1 VQVLNFKTGIDFG
14 ANGNLKEFSP
24 VGFAAAPD
32 DISTWSE
39 ASVAEL
45 AFRLPPLRHD
55 LRFAIEVFPFLAD
68 GRIARQDCW
77 VFFNGLFA
85 HYQAIKT
92 PVELI
97 FTVVRAI
104 LNPGENRLSFA
115 LTNATSPSDL
125 KLGNDLR
132 MLGLGFVKLSA
143 SDAAA
148 AVPSPVPGTPAAAPD
163 AVRAGPDGRANRPTP
178 NPAAGLGARETAV
191 PARPEPPRG
200 PGAAVPARREPP
212 RKPGAGDTAAL
223 ARPAPPRGPRARDNP
238 APARPEP
245 PRGPGAR
252 DTAALARPA
261 PPKDRTSSS

>member
-14 ANGNLKEFSP
+14 TNGNLKEFGP

-115 LTNATSPSDL
+115 LPNATSPSDL

-178 NPAAGLGARETAV
+178 NPAAGLGARETAG
-191 PARPEPPRG
+191 PARREPPRG
-200 PGAAVPARREPP
+200 PGARN
-212 RKPGAGDTAAL
+212 TAAP
-223 ARPAPPRGPRARDNP
+223 ARPAPPRGPGARDNP
-238 APARPEP
+238 VPARPE
-245 PRGPGAR
+245 
-252 DTAALARPA
+252 